1 MTQVF
6 ISTGGAQQ
14 TTATELANLL
24 LTMQSWPIELSG
36 GTHEDNV
43 ESSIRMLAT
52 RTPIM
57 LHNYYPPP
65 RVPFV
70 LNIASDQPD
79 IVSKSKVLVK
89 NALDIAS
96 TIGSKHYAIHA
107 GFCTDPPVQSLGKVI
122 QGDWQ
127 GKRSEA
133 LERMQGVI
141 CELSDYAGS
150 RGIRLLIENHALT
163 QASLHACRENPL
175 LLTHTEEIVDFFLD
189 LQDHAGLLLDV
200 GHLKVSSNTLQFDL
214 VQATRKLSALAEGL
228 HLHDN
233 AGVSDDHS
241 SFDAEAWFFPH
252 LSDQVAFATV
262 EVHSNDLGDILNAA
276 NACQSFFSGH
286 KT

>member
-1 MTQVF
+1 
-6 ISTGGAQQ
+6 
-14 TTATELANLL
+14 
-24 LTMQSWPIELSG
+24 
-36 GTHEDNV
+36 
-43 ESSIRMLAT
+43 
-52 RTPIM
+52 M